1 MEVNLIFESLKF
13 MTLGMVTVFV
23 FLAFMIYILKLQ
35 TFIIQKFFSEEK
47 SSVSNSGITKE
58 NNDVVDDAQLVAV
71 ITAAIIDFK
80 KSSKG
85 N

>member
-13 MTLGMVTVFV
+13 MVLGMATVFI
-23 FLAFMIYILKLQ
+23 FLALMIYILKLQ
-35 TFIIQKFFSEEK
+35 AFIIQKFFTNKE
-47 SSVSNSGITKE
+47 SSKDLSLDVKNV
-58 NNDVVDDAQLVAV
+58 NNDEAEIIAV
-71 ITAAIIDFK
+71 ITAAITDFK

>member
-13 MTLGMVTVFV
+13 MILGMVTVFV

-58 NNDVVDDAQLVAV
+58 NNDVVDDTQLVAV